1 MSSSAGPSIA
11 TSGLVLG
18 IDAANS
24 KSYGPF
30 TVETLVVAGGG
41 AGGGYGG
48 NDGSGGGG
56 AGGLIYNSAFLVTAG
71 TAITV
76 TVGAG
81 GASATTQG
89 SLGGN
94 GGNSVFSTLTAIGG
108 GGAGTEGAIR
118 VGQNGGSGGGA
129 GGYAVKSGGTGQQ
142 PSSASGGFGNVGG
155 DCTGP
160 GDGGGGGAGA
170 AGQSGTT
177 GIGGIGLLYSISGTA
192 TYYAGGGGASGDG
205 RNPRGGGAGA
215 GGLGGGGKGQNA
227 SAADVPAAGTANTGG
242 GGGGAAGSTVT
253 YGAGTTLPSGAGGSG
268 VVIIRY
274 PGLQKASGGTVTT
287 ADGYTIHTFT
297 SVGSTTFTPGANW
310 ADMSGNTTVGTLTNG
325 PSYSAANGGSVV
337 FDGTND
343 YMDVTGNTNTRL
355 QNGSQTV
362 SMWININSVGPN
374 GEAMIYNVSGG
385 AAQTWICWTP
395 GGVNFYCG
403 SNVTSVSIS
412 STNSYSQWMHVTYI
426 IDRVASTFTLYKNGV
441 YVNSV
446 GFTRYTPSATTV
458 QIGSNSR
465 SGNAGDYTNGRI
477 SNIQLYNRTLSAG
490 EILTNFKATAGRYIS
505 TIGSHPSYPAPSGYY
520 LAQNYPTFGSGY
532 YWIQSSAMPNPL
544 LMYVDMSQEGG
555 GYDFYPIEGGTSFSL
570 YSDTHSGT
578 ALGLDYVYP
587 RSKNHWLA
595 MSNFVKN
602 TLGYTGANYTRFF
615 ANVGKVYRTG
625 GVGNYTSYPM
635 RNPNYYGTG
644 APDWRVPDGG
654 RWWLRD
660 TAYSEPN
667 GNYTLGGFLYFW
679 QLHMLENY
687 DLRDLLFDD
696 AAAQPT
702 GGYYLVSTNAKP

>member
-24 KSYGPF
+24 KSYGP
-30 TVETLVVAGGG
+30 TIVEALVVAGGG
-41 AGGGYGG
+41 GGGRH
-48 NDGSGGGG
+48 SGGGG
-56 AGGLIYNSAFLVTAG
+56 GGGGLLYSSALPIIAG
-71 TAITV
+71 TAYSV
-76 TVGAG
+76 TVGVG
-81 GASATTQG
+81 GASQYGVYPAAGGTTG
-89 SLGGN
+89 AN
-94 GGNSVFSTLTAIGG
+94 GGDSVFSILTAKGG
-108 GGAGTEGAIR
+108 GGGGFHSSAGL
-118 VGQNGGSGGGA
+118 VGGSGGGSSRNLGAGAAATVNQGFA
-129 GGYAVKSGGTGQQ
+129 GGSSNIGTGGEPNYPAAGGGGAVGVGGSPSTTSGGIG
-142 PSSASGGFGNVGG
+142 
-155 DCTGP
+155 GP
-160 GDGGGGGAGA
+160 GALYAISGTPTYYGGGGGGNIQYGAYYGGAGGIGGGGGGADGMNI
-170 AGQSGTT
+170 SS
-177 GIGGIGLLYSISGTA
+177 LYGF
-192 TYYAGGGGASGDG
+192 D
-205 RNPRGGGAGA
+205 
-215 GGLGGGGKGQNA
+215 
-227 SAADVPAAGTANTGG
+227 GTANTGG
-242 GGGGAAGSTVT
+242 GGGGAHYDAPATGAAGRESR
-253 YGAGTTLPSGAGGSG
+253 GGTG

-465 SGNAGDYTNGRI
+465 TGNAGDYTNGRI

-679 QLHMLENY
+679 QSHMLENY